1 MDKALYFPIAE
12 YQDRWARVYE
22 EMRKNDLD
30 SLVVWGRSAGTYERY
45 GDIHYLTNF
54 YSTHSGHEQ
63 DTKLWTG
70 RGFAAAILTAGEAP
84 RLHTDEAD
92 TPSRLLAVDD
102 VQWHWNVPTGIAK
115 AVNDLGLSGRVGVC
129 GSDFVPVKYWRQ
141 LEDATP
147 EVEWVVDDQLVER
160 VRQIKSPLELDCY
173 REAGEIVTSAMNLL
187 FDNLLSGRKTEAEA
201 AAAAAGEI
209 VRRGGA
215 YHMIPISHGDTIET
229 FCRNPLTGYSLDTPS
244 PGDMVRGWVYGPIW
258 QGYWLDPGRTSVCD
272 PASASRPQR
281 DLVESCANI
290 VDTIIDMIRPG
301 VPIMDACREG
311 DRLTEEAGGAKDQA
325 GEMWPIYGHGV
336 GHFWQFPWIGTD
348 LLDGD
353 EVFEEGSV
361 LGIEAFLAH
370 DGVGS
375 AGFEQN
381 VIVTSDGAEL
391 LTKTPMIFW

>member
-1 MDKALYFPIAE
+1 MSVQMYFPTDE
-12 YQDRWARVYE
+12 YETRWKRVQE
-22 EMRKNDLD
+22 EMERCGFD

-70 RGFAAAILTAGEAP
+70 RGFAAAILTKGSAP
-84 RLHTDEAD
+84 ELHTDEAD
-92 TPSRLLAVDD
+92 TPPALLAVDK
-102 VQWHWNVPTGIAK
+102 VEWHWHMPEGVAK

-129 GSDFVPVKYWRQ
+129 GTDFLPVKYWRQ
-141 LEDATP
+141 FEAATP
-147 EVEWVVDDQLVER
+147 DVEWVEDDQLVER
-160 VRQIKSPLELDCY
+160 VRQIKSPRELDCY
-173 REAGEIVTSAMNLL
+173 REAGEIATAALDTLFANLL
-187 FDNLLSGRKTEAEA
+187 TGKTESESA
-201 AAAAAGEI
+201 AAAASEV

-215 YHMIPISHGDTIET
+215 YHMIPISHGDSIET
-229 FCRNPLTGYSLDTPS
+229 FCRNPLTGYSLDAPK

-272 PASASRPQR
+272 PETATPEQKR
-281 DLVESCANI
+281 LVEATANI
-290 VDTIIDMIRPG
+290 VDTIIEMIKPG
-301 VPIMDACREG
+301 VPIMDVCEVG
-311 DRLTEEAGGAKDQA
+311 DRLTEEAGGQKDQA
-325 GEMWPIYGHGV
+325 GSMWPIYGHGI

-348 LLDGD
+348 LLEGD
-353 EVFEEGSV
+353 EVFELDSV

-381 VIVTSDGAEL
+381 LIVTEDGAEL